1 MKKVRGKSSTDK
13 SVRQEWIIYSVAW
26 GLVLLFPL
34 INAAMASVSI
44 NHFPWDS
51 VFRWWTGAV
60 PFFILFIIH
69 RLLLLPHLFLKRR
82 VKTYIAAVVCSVSVF
97 AACEYQ
103 IITFYKSK
111 SVSPEILNLRYS
123 ERTPDQKAKFI
134 RYRIV
139 PLTMNTGV
147 SILMLGFSLSLV
159 MMFRNYQ
166 AKVRLKEL
174 EHARVQDELKYLRA
188 QVNPHFFMNM
198 LNNVHALV
206 EIDPKKAQKV
216 IIGLS
221 KLMRHSLYEADKQSV
236 ALSDEIKFM
245 LNYINLMKVR
255 FPEDI
260 VDINLDI
267 PSEPSMKTKV
277 PPLLFMPLIEN
288 AFKHGVS
295 YVTRTVIDLSIR
307 DGKDFVIFE
316 CTNTLPASA
325 AMKTREGGIGLDNV
339 RRRLDIL
346 YGDDKLLVTSQK
358 DNIYKVRL
366 TIPKI

>member
-1 MKKVRGKSSTDK
+1 M
-13 SVRQEWIIYSVAW
+13 IIYSVAW

-34 INAAMASVSI
+34 INAAMASVSD
-44 NHFPWDS
+44 NHFPWAS
-51 VFRWWTGAV
+51 VFRWWSGAV
-60 PFFILFIIH
+60 PFFILFILH
-69 RLLLLPHLFLKRR
+69 RLVFIPHLFLKKRI
-82 VKTYIAAVVCSVSVF
+82 KAYIAASICAISLF
-97 AACEYQ
+97 AACQFE
-103 IITFYKSK
+103 IITYYKSK
-111 SVSPEILNLRYS
+111 SVSAEILNLRYS
-123 ERTPDQKAKFI
+123 QRTPDQKAKFI
-134 RYRIV
+134 KYRIV
-139 PLTMNTGV
+139 PLSMTTGV
-147 SILMLGFSLSLV
+147 SFLMLGFSFSLV
-159 MMFRNYQ
+159 MMFRNYR

-174 EHARVQDELKYLRA
+174 ENARIQDELKYLRA

-221 KLMRHSLYEADKQSV
+221 KLMRHSLYEADKQFV
-236 ALSDEIKFM
+236 ALSDEIKFL
-245 LNYINLMKVR
+245 LNYIDLMKVR

-260 VDINLDI
+260 VEINLDM

-295 YVTRTVIDLSIR
+295 YVTRTVIELSIR
-307 DGKDFVIFE
+307 DGKDNVVFE
-316 CTNTLPASA
+316 CSNTLPPNA
-325 AMKTREGGIGLDNV
+325 AMKTGEGGIGLDNV

-346 YGDDKLLVTSQK
+346 YSDENLLETGQDD
-358 DNIYKVRL
+358 NRYKVRL

>member
-44 NHFPWDS
+44 NHFPWAS

-174 EHARVQDELKYLRA
+174 EHARIQDELKYLRA

-198 LNNVHALV
+198 LNNIHAMIELHPDTAQDMTIELSRLMRYVLYEGDNLTTTLADETRFISSYVNMLRRRYPENRV
-206 EIDPKKAQKV
+206 EIVLDMTSD
-216 IIGLS
+216 IES
-221 KLMRHSLYEADKQSV
+221 KDF
-236 ALSDEIKFM
+236 I
-245 LNYINLMKVR
+245 
-255 FPEDI
+255 
-260 VDINLDI
+260 
-267 PSEPSMKTKV
+267 V
-277 PPLLFMPLIEN
+277 PPLLFVTFVEN
-288 AFKHGVS
+288 AFKHGIS
-295 YVTRTVIDLSIR
+295 YKKKSSVRITFSLD
-307 DGKDFVIFE
+307 DGKLLFRCF
-316 CTNTLPASA
+316 NTLHSHVEGQ
-325 AMKTREGGIGLDNV
+325 EGGIGLENAK
-339 RRRLDIL
+339 RRLDL
-346 YGDDKLLVTSQK
+346 MYGDKYQLDIVEAG
-358 DNIYKVRL
+358 DNFTVELI
-366 TIPKI
+366 IPGL

>member
-1 MKKVRGKSSTDK
+1 MKKVRGKSRTDK
-13 SVRQEWIIYSVAW
+13 SIRQEWIIYSVAW

-34 INAAMASVSI
+34 INAAMASVSD

-51 VFRWWTGAV
+51 VFRWWSGVV
-60 PFFILFIIH
+60 PFFILFILNRVVFI
-69 RLLLLPHLFLKRR
+69 PYLFLKKR
-82 VKTYIAAVVCSVSVF
+82 VKAYIAATICSVSLF
-97 AACEYQ
+97 AACQYE
-103 IITFYKSK
+103 IITYYKSK

-134 RYRIV
+134 KYRIV

-221 KLMRHSLYEADKQSV
+221 KLMRHSLYEADKQAV
-236 ALSDEIKFM
+236 ALSDEIKFL

-260 VDINLDI
+260 VEINLDM
-267 PSEPSMKTKV
+267 PSEISMNTKV

-295 YVTRTVIDLSIR
+295 YVTRTVIGLSIR
-307 DGKDFVIFE
+307 DEKDYVVFE
-316 CTNTLPASA
+316 CTNTLPTNA
-325 AMKTREGGIGLDNV
+325 AMKTKEGGIGLDNV

-346 YGDDKLLVTSQK
+346 YGDENLLETSQK
-358 DNIYKVRL
+358 DNRYEVRL